1 VNRADL
7 APDAGARGRSAS
19 PEATERLAERLAA
32 SLRIGD
38 VVVLRGP
45 LGAGKTRF
53 AAGIARGLG
62 AAGRVKSPTF
72 TLVHEHPGPVPL
84 FHADLYRLEPR
95 DADGL
100 GPEEM
105 AERGVLVVEW
115 GERLPTMLRAG
126 AIEVAIAIES
136 ESTRTFE
143 ASAASGRGGALVEA
157 FRAAAAGGAR

>member
-7 APDAGARGRSAS
+7 APDAGARGRTAS
-19 PEATERLAERLAA
+19 PDETERLAERLAA
-32 SLRIGD
+32 SLRAGD

-84 FHADLYRLEPR
+84 FHADLYRLEPA
-95 DADGL
+95 DAERLGL
-100 GPEEM
+100 EEM

-115 GERLPTMLRAG
+115 GERLPPALRAE
-126 AIEVAIAIES
+126 AIEVAIAIDS
-136 ESTRTFE
+136 ETARTLE
-143 ASAASGRGGALVEA
+143 ASAAPGRGRALVEA
-157 FRAAAAGGAR
+157 FRAAAGDAR